1 MVENENITEQGHFSK
16 LLTAKQVEEILN
28 IGRSTTYQL
37 IQSGELPSVRI
48 GRAVRVRIKDLER
61 FISKNLTGSD
71 DL

>member
-1 MVENENITEQGHFSK
+1 MVENKNITEQVLFSK